1 MLFRSQVL
9 KFGIQIL
16 LRFCLGTQYSMKEY
30 DYTATKALNI
40 LPSLNIINGIGEIT
54 LRNTKNEGPSRYQ
67 EALLS
72 YFARL
77 NYNYKSK
84 YLLEG
89 NFRYDGSSKF
99 QPENRWAFFGGVSGG
114 WRISEEEFVKGLGV
128 FDDLRMV
135 LAVPPS
141 VCSSGSQRSSVW
153 FIAVQLQ

>member
-1 MLFRSQVL
+1 M
-9 KFGIQIL
+9 
-16 LRFCLGTQYSMKEY
+16 
-30 DYTATKALNI
+30 
-40 LPSLNIINGIGEIT
+40 
-54 LRNTKNEGPSRYQ
+54 
-67 EALLS
+67 LS

-128 FDDLRMV
+128 FDDLKLRLSYGTVGNQEV
-135 LAVPPS
+135 LIDTM
-141 VCSSGSQRSSVW
+141 VCSYTISNRMEVH
-153 FIAVQLQ
+153 